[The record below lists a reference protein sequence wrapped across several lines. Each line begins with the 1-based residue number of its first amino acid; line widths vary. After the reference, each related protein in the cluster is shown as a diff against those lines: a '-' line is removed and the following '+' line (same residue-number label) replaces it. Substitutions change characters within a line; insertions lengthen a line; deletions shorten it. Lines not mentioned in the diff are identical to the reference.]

1 MGDKIVWNTVHIKVP
16 QEFITMG
23 KNGAIKIKPPLTK
36 TKKISSFNKEPAI
49 QLEPADVEK
58 VVIVDEG
65 TTDTIDNMK
74 GKKKKETE
82 AQKVETQSMGNEDI
96 NRAETMHERMARL
109 RSLRKKRPAKTT
121 VSVPVEPMTTRGRAA
136 RGKPIDW
143 TSDKVKQDIQ
153 ARLSKM

>member
-65 TTDTIDNMK
+65 TTDKREEEK
-74 GKKKKETE
+74 GKRGTKSGDTKH
-82 AQKVETQSMGNEDI
+82 G
-96 NRAETMHERMARL
+96 
-109 RSLRKKRPAKTT
+109 KR
-121 VSVPVEPMTTRGRAA
+121 GY
-136 RGKPIDW
+136 
-143 TSDKVKQDIQ
+143 
-153 ARLSKM
+153 